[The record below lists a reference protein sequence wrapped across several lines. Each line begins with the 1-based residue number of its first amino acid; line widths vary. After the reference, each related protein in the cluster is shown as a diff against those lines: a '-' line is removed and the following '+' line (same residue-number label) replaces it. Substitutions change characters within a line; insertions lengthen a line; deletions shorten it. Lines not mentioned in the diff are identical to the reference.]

1 MIIDRVMSFL
11 VSRRHLFFFYSYPQ
25 GYPTQTIEAMLQPVG
40 DQATDQLR
48 EFLQQRQEAGVR
60 LQAHVHPSFIQGPTI
75 YIPRIYEAPA
85 VPHMISP
92 ASICKAWF
100 QSVLDAAQDRVTV
113 NNHNHHLLPTS
124 QLCYY
129 TTEWLH
135 RPTEDR
141 FRIHTFLI
149 TEFRLCRVVNPLH

>member
-75 YIPRIYEAPA
+75 YIPMTYEAPA
-85 VPHMISP
+85 IPHMIPP
-92 ASICKAWF
+92 AILCKTWF
-100 QSVLDAAQDRVTV
+100 QSVLDATQDRAIV
-113 NNHNHHLLPTS
+113 NIRHLLLTS
-124 QLCYY
+124 QLCFY

-141 FRIHTFLI
+141 FRIHTVLI
-149 TEFRLCRVVNPLH
+149 TEPRLCRVVNPLH